1 MDRKT
6 SDKEIPMKT
15 VIVAIACLSVLG
27 LVGTNELKASDDQYV
42 TDTINVCQRAEDSY
56 YDGQLHDRP
65 AEANCADRLDILRN
79 SGQYRVVQGDE
90 MPIITKN

>member
-1 MDRKT
+1 MACSQADR
-6 SDKEIPMKT
+6 EIPMKT
-15 VIVAIACLSVLG
+15 VIIAIACLAVLG
-27 LVGTNELKASDDQYV
+27 LVGANESNTTDDQYV
-42 TDTINVCQRAEDSY
+42 KDTMNVCQRAEDSY

>member
-1 MDRKT
+1 
-6 SDKEIPMKT
+6 MKT
-15 VIVAIACLSVLG
+15 VIIVIACLTVLG
-27 LVGTNELKASDDQYV
+27 LVGANESNTTDDQYV
-42 TDTINVCQRAEDSY
+42 KDTMNVCQRAEDSY

>member
-1 MDRKT
+1 
-6 SDKEIPMKT
+6 MKT
-15 VIVAIACLSVLG
+15 IVVAIACLIVLG
-27 LVGTNELKASDDQYV
+27 LVGANESNATDEQYV
-42 TDTINVCQRAEDSY
+42 KDTMSVCQRAEDSY

>member
-1 MDRKT
+1 
-6 SDKEIPMKT
+6 MKT
-15 VIVAIACLSVLG
+15 VIIAIACLAVLG
-27 LVGTNELKASDDQYV
+27 LVGANESNTTDDQYV
-42 TDTINVCQRAEDSY
+42 KDTMNVCQRAEDSY

>member
-1 MDRKT
+1 
-6 SDKEIPMKT
+6 MKT
-15 VIVAIACLSVLG
+15 ILVVSVVLAVLG
-27 LVGTNELKASDDQYV
+27 LVGANESNATDEQYV
-42 TDTINVCQRAEDSY
+42 KDTMNVCQRAEDSY
-56 YDGQLHDRP
+56 YNGQLHDRP